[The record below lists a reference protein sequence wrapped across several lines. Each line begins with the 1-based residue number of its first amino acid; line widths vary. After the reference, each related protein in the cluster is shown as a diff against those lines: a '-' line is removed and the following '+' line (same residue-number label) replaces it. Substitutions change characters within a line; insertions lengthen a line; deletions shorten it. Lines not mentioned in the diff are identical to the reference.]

1 MKKHKICKILLVI
14 LAIFLCVAFY
24 ELLGICVAYK
34 KQPEVSN
41 TTKKETKNGSWNEC
55 SENTERAVII
65 EKNPEALLQ
74 RVRLI
79 KNAKKEII
87 LSTFAFQ
94 SDESGKLILG
104 ALHDAADRGVHIRLL
119 VDGMESWIDMEGN
132 PYFYGLS
139 SHENVEIK
147 LYNKANPLK
156 PWKMMGRMHDKYLI
170 ADGKRYILGG
180 RNTYNYFLGDFPGHK
195 NYDRDVLVVCDE
207 PEKEN
212 SVNQLLEYFETI
224 WEQEDSGYFHD
235 NKKLANRKSVKN
247 AVLEL
252 KNGYQKYFEENKERI
267 CDTDYTDET
276 FETEKIA
283 LVSNPIHTGSKEPV
297 VWYQL
302 GELMKNAKNRVK
314 IHTPYIICNDMMYNT
329 WEEIAENVSD
339 FSIMTNSVA
348 NNGNPFGAA
357 DYAKNRNRILSTGIN
372 IWEYEGG
379 YSYHG
384 KSILIDDD
392 LSVIGSFNMDMRSAY
407 LDTELM
413 LVIRSKDIN
422 KQLEEGMME
431 YERVSRQVL
440 EDGTYRDPYHVEP
453 IELTKKRQRKYF
465 GTASAWMGKVSV
477 LIRRKENVFQI
488 LIVEDDKE
496 LSQLFQ
502 KVLEK
507 NGYQVKSASDGAQAL
522 EVLVKEY
529 IDLII
534 SDIMMPVM
542 DGYEL
547 VSELR
552 SAGYQI
558 PVLMITAKGS
568 FDDMRQGFLSGSDDY
583 MVKPVNVNEMVLRVG
598 ALLRRAQILNEHKIV
613 IGSTEFDYDA
623 MTVTTDKESLV
634 LPKKE
639 FLLLYKLAASPGRI
653 FTKQQLMDEVWGYE
667 TEADPHT
674 IEVHIGRIRERLKD
688 NPDFE
693 IVTMRGIGYK
703 VVKK

>member
-1 MKKHKICKILLVI
+1 
-14 LAIFLCVAFY
+14 
-24 ELLGICVAYK
+24 
-34 KQPEVSN
+34 
-41 TTKKETKNGSWNEC
+41 
-55 SENTERAVII
+55 
-65 EKNPEALLQ
+65 
-74 RVRLI
+74 
-79 KNAKKEII
+79 
-87 LSTFAFQ
+87 
-94 SDESGKLILG
+94 
-104 ALHDAADRGVHIRLL
+104 
-119 VDGMESWIDMEGN
+119 
-132 PYFYGLS
+132 
-139 SHENVEIK
+139 
-147 LYNKANPLK
+147 
-156 PWKMMGRMHDKYLI
+156 
-170 ADGKRYILGG
+170 
-180 RNTYNYFLGDFPGHK
+180 
-195 NYDRDVLVVCDE
+195 
-207 PEKEN
+207 
-212 SVNQLLEYFETI
+212 
-224 WEQEDSGYFHD
+224 
-235 NKKLANRKSVKN
+235 
-247 AVLEL
+247 
-252 KNGYQKYFEENKERI
+252 
-267 CDTDYTDET
+267 
-276 FETEKIA
+276 
-283 LVSNPIHTGSKEPV
+283 
-297 VWYQL
+297 
-302 GELMKNAKNRVK
+302 
-314 IHTPYIICNDMMYNT
+314 MMYNT

-453 IELTKKRQRKYF
+453 IEYKETSEKNIF

>member
-1 MKKHKICKILLVI
+1 
-14 LAIFLCVAFY
+14 
-24 ELLGICVAYK
+24 
-34 KQPEVSN
+34 
-41 TTKKETKNGSWNEC
+41 
-55 SENTERAVII
+55 
-65 EKNPEALLQ
+65 
-74 RVRLI
+74 
-79 KNAKKEII
+79 
-87 LSTFAFQ
+87 
-94 SDESGKLILG
+94 
-104 ALHDAADRGVHIRLL
+104 
-119 VDGMESWIDMEGN
+119 
-132 PYFYGLS
+132 
-139 SHENVEIK
+139 
-147 LYNKANPLK
+147 
-156 PWKMMGRMHDKYLI
+156 
-170 ADGKRYILGG
+170 
-180 RNTYNYFLGDFPGHK
+180 
-195 NYDRDVLVVCDE
+195 
-207 PEKEN
+207 
-212 SVNQLLEYFETI
+212 
-224 WEQEDSGYFHD
+224 
-235 NKKLANRKSVKN
+235 
-247 AVLEL
+247 
-252 KNGYQKYFEENKERI
+252 
-267 CDTDYTDET
+267 
-276 FETEKIA
+276 
-283 LVSNPIHTGSKEPV
+283 
-297 VWYQL
+297 
-302 GELMKNAKNRVK
+302 
-314 IHTPYIICNDMMYNT
+314 MMYNT

-453 IELTKKRQRKYF
+453 IELTKKRQRKNIF

-522 EVLVKEY
+522 EVLDKEY

-613 IGSTEFDYDA
+613 IGSTEFD
-623 MTVTTDKESLV
+623 L
-634 LPKKE
+634 
-639 FLLLYKLAASPGRI
+639 R
-653 FTKQQLMDEVWGYE
+653 
-667 TEADPHT
+667 
-674 IEVHIGRIRERLKD
+674 
-688 NPDFE
+688 
-693 IVTMRGIGYK
+693 
-703 VVKK
+703 